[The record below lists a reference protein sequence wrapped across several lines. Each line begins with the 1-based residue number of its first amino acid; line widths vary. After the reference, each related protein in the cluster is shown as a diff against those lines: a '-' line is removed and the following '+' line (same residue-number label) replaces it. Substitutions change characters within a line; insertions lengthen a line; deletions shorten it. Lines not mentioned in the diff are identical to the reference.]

1 MTRSQKNAWL
11 WVLAIILLLI
21 LLSCGTKK
29 TVTNTIHSHDTVM
42 VHKTDTFI
50 KHHSDTIKDIKFVST
65 ADSVKEKEYHTYYIN
80 DVGDTTK
87 EVHHYHTN
95 EKIIILDSSYIYKV
109 EIDSLRAML
118 EREMNKTQTQY
129 ESHDT
134 VKVKKVSPWDVLALV
149 VFVSALAILV
159 MRMKKDKH
167 P

>member
-21 LLSCGTKK
+21 LLSCGSKK
-29 TVTNTIHSHDTVM
+29 TVTNTIHTHDTIM
-42 VHKTDTFI
+42 VHKIDTFI
-50 KHHSDTIKDIKFVST
+50 KHHSDTVKDIKYVST

-80 DVGDTTK
+80 NVGDTTK

-118 EREMNKTQTQY
+118 EREKSKTQTQY

-134 VKVKKVSPWDVLALV
+134 VKVKKVFPWDVLGLV
-149 VFVSALAILV
+149 VFVSAMAILV
-159 MRMKKDKH
+159 MRMKKD
-167 P
+167 